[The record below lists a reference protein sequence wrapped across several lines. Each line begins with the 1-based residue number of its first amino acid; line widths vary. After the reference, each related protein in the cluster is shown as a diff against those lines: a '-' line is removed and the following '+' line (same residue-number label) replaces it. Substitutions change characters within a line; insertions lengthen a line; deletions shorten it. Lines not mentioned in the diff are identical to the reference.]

1 MDTSY
6 AQIAETNEIIMNTT
20 MSVIVMSG
28 YLGLVFCSAVVININ
43 EYLGLLFCSAVVI
56 NINETGHYR
65 VKEGLY
71 ILNGRRVLPQNFEFV
86 ILRYLCSS
94 RVLRHK
100 F

>member
-1 MDTSY
+1 MYTSY
-6 AQIAETNEIIMNTT
+6 AQIVETNEIIMNTT
-20 MSVIVMSG
+20 MLVIVMSG

-43 EYLGLLFCSAVVI
+43 E
-56 NINETGHYR
+56 TGHYQ

-71 ILNGRRVLPQNFEFV
+71 ILNGRRVLPHNFEFV

-94 RVLRHK
+94 RVLQHK